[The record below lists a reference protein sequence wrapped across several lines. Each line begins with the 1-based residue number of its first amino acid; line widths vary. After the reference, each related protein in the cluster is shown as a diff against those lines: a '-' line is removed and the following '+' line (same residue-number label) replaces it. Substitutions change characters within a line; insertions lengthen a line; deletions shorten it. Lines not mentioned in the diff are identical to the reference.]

1 MKILPSKS
9 PCRSPSCSRRR
20 TEFPLVAQ
28 EEEKEEEEEEEEEKE
43 VAHYE
48 ENRESVIS

>member
-1 MKILPSKS
+1 MPSKS

-28 EEEKEEEEEEEEEKE
+28 EEEKEEEEEEEEEEKE

>member
-28 EEEKEEEEEEEEEKE
+28 EEEKEEEEEEEEKE

>member
-28 EEEKEEEEEEEEEKE
+28 EEVKEEEEEEEKE

>member
-28 EEEKEEEEEEEEEKE
+28 EEEKEEEEEEEKE